1 MTGNPGTDCP
11 LAFNFISTLLPSGDY
26 GMSSLE
32 RYFGT
37 ERIVVTIDE
46 EATLGDAVELM
57 HENGIGALLV
67 TRVEDNVAKASGLL
81 TERDVI
87 AALALGADPG
97 RAKVKYYMTP
107 WREVITVSP
116 DTSILEALRI
126 MIEKGIRHLVVTS
139 EEKVLGILSMRDIC
153 AAMLAEITAE

>member
-1 MTGNPGTDCP
+1 
-11 LAFNFISTLLPSGDY
+11 
-26 GMSSLE
+26 MSSLE

-67 TRVEDNVAKASGLL
+67 TRVEEGVAKASGLL
-81 TERDVI
+81 TERDII

-107 WREVITVSP
+107 WKDVITVDP
-116 DTSILEALRI
+116 NTSILEALKI
-126 MIEKGIRHLVVTS
+126 MVEKGIRHLVVTS
-139 EEKVLGILSMRDIC
+139 EERVLGILSMRDIC
-153 AAMLAEITAE
+153 AALLAEMISE

>member
-1 MTGNPGTDCP
+1 
-11 LAFNFISTLLPSGDY
+11 
-26 GMSSLE
+26 MSSLE
-32 RYFGT
+32 SYFGS

-46 EATLGDAVELM
+46 EATIGDAVELM

-67 TRVEDNVAKASGLL
+67 VRETEEGSKAVGLL

-107 WREVITVSP
+107 WENVITVTP
-116 DTSILEALRI
+116 DTPLVEALKV
-126 MIEKGIRHLVVTS
+126 MIDNGIRHLVVVS
-139 EEKVLGILSMRDIC
+139 GDRVVGILSMRDIC
-153 AAMLAEITAE
+153 AAILAEITSSS